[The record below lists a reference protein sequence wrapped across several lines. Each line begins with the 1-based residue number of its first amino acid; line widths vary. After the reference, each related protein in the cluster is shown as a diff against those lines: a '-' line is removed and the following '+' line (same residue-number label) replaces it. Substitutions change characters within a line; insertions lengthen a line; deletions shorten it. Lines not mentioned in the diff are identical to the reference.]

1 MKKYLAQFIQKQSHL
16 EGIKTQE
23 DLSIL
28 LKELHS
34 DLLESILQGELE
46 AHLGYS
52 KNEKS
57 DNPNARNGTTIFA
70 KHFIKGHGR

>member
-1 MKKYLAQFIQKQSHL
+1 MKKSVAQFIQDQDHL

-23 DLSIL
+23 DLSKL
-28 LKELHS
+28 LKELHC
-34 DLLESILQGELE
+34 DLLEAMIHGELE

-57 DNPNARNGTTIFA
+57 DNPNARNGTTS
-70 KHFIKGHGR
+70 KRLKSEY